1 MKNESIRTQNS
12 NITSSSFNF
21 VGFVLGPTAVGKTE
35 FSFYLA
41 EKCSASILNCDSI
54 QMYKDLDIGSAKP
67 VLSKIEK
74 KISMFMFN
82 EWYPPFVCTAGIFRK
97 KALSIL
103 KEELSSRSVLA
114 VGGSGF
120 YIQALERGMYPV
132 KSIKPEI
139 KAQVKE
145 IYIKRGLEH
154 LYKLL
159 CVLDSKY
166 AAQISSKDTYRIFR
180 AMCIIL
186 SEEKPLSFIK
196 TSFQEQ
202 ELPWPYFK
210 IGLYLPRDI
219 LLKKVQIRTAKM
231 IKDGLLEEVQGLL
244 NKGLQDWPI
253 MKSVGYGESVL
264 FLQNK
269 LSKDELQNHII
280 SRTMRLVKKQMS
292 WFKRDKSIQWYL
304 SENKNWLK
312 IYNDCL
318 LKINILKRELSEK
331 KKLI

>member
-1 MKNESIRTQNS
+1 MKTESIRTQNS
-12 NITSSSFNF
+12 NTTSSSFNF
-21 VGFVLGPTAVGKTE
+21 VGFILGPTAVGKTE

-54 QMYKDLDIGSAKP
+54 QMYKDLNIGSAKP
-67 VLSKIEK
+67 AFSKIKK
-74 KISMFMFN
+74 KIPMFMFD
-82 EWYPPFVCTAGIFRK
+82 EWNSPFVCTAGIFRK
-97 KALSIL
+97 KALNIL
-103 KEELSSRSVLA
+103 KKELPSRSVLA

-120 YIQALERGMYPV
+120 YVQALERGMYPI
-132 KSIKPEI
+132 KPIKPEV
-139 KAQVKE
+139 KTQVKE
-145 IYIKRGLEH
+145 IHKKRGLEH

-159 CVLDSKY
+159 CILDSKY

-196 TSFQEQ
+196 ASFQEQ
-202 ELPWPYFK
+202 KLPWPYFK
-210 IGLYLPRDI
+210 VGLYLPRDI

-231 IKDGLLEEVQGLL
+231 IKDGLLEEVQSLL
-244 NKGLQDWPI
+244 NKGLQDWPL

-269 LSKDELQNHII
+269 LSKDELQSHIV
-280 SRTMRLVKKQMS
+280 SRTMRLVKKQIS
-292 WFKRDKSIQWYL
+292 WFKRDKNIQWYL

-312 IYNDCL
+312 IHNDCL
-318 LKINILKRELSEK
+318 Q
-331 KKLI
+331 KLNSFKNK